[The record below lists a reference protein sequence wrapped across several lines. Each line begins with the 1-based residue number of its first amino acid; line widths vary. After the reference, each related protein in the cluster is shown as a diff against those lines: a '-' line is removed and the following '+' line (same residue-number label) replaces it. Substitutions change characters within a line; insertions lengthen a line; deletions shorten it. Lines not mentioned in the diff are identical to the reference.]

1 MNTQRRKGSLFY
13 SAVISDSVILFPSA
27 DRDDV
32 ADNYHGVISVKI
44 IMNSMLSSCETF
56 TRKMLWGQM

>member
-1 MNTQRRKGSLFY
+1 LFY